1 MNSGIALQA
10 SFGDQVVLN
19 GHPTQRLPNT
29 LNVGFRGRNGS
40 EILAAMPNLA
50 ASTGSACH
58 AGATH
63 ISPVLAAMKA
73 SHDVALG
80 AVRFSLGR
88 KPPEPKS
95 TRSLKCWSV
104 INACSAIAY
113 WYESSASLRQSKD

>member
-1 MNSGIALQA
+1 MQA

-29 LNVGFRGRNGS
+29 LNVGFRGKFGS

-58 AGATH
+58 AGSTH
-63 ISPVLAAMKA
+63 ISPVLSAMG
-73 SHDVALG
+73 SPHDVALG

-88 KPPEPKS
+88 ATTGSE
-95 TRSLKCWSV
+95 
-104 INACSAIAY
+104 IDAIVAAIQNDSRRVDGSRIS
-113 WYESSASLRQSKD
+113 ERKV